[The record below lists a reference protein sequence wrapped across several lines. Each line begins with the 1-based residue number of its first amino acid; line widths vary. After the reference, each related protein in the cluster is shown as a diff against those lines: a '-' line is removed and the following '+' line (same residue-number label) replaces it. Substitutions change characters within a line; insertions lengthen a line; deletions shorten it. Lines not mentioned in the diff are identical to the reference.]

1 MCLHNV
7 PHARGGAIVS
17 YAILRTK
24 KLKSASQIAR
34 VGRHNEREQRT
45 LNADPERTKLNI
57 DYRPEVTGS
66 LIDRV
71 RQRIGNRQ
79 HRKDAVLAV
88 EVLMAY
94 SPEAQ
99 DSIDALG
106 WGIESMNW
114 LESEFGREN
123 IVSARLHRDESR
135 IHAQCCV
142 IPIDP
147 NNRLNCKHFLGSPKK
162 LAALQ
167 TRYAAAVGRFGLKR
181 GEEGSKRRHVPIRD
195 LYRDSNL
202 LKDEAEKAAA
212 LIEMLKDPPHFNVS
226 ERRTLESHREHEK
239 RVNEFLRKLLL
250 RIWQQLQ
257 DALVRLIEAG
267 RNIGILKAERSARVA
282 AMKRSR
288 EAEKRAAI
296 AERRVAKT
304 ERIVTDQAMR
314 IANLEKQLADRCR
327 ELPLMRVAQ
336 DLLKT
341 EPQKIQGDF
350 LFATN
355 RHRLVI
361 RENRFEL
368 TDACDS
374 GGVVKGKNAIDLVC
388 GLMHCKF
395 SRAVEHLASRYDAE
409 SVCATAVIR
418 AEEKAATLSRSPLA
432 FSREEM
438 RNALQRPDPIR
449 KPATPP
455 LR

>member
-1 MCLHNV
+1 M
-7 PHARGGAIVS
+7 S

-45 LNADPERTKLNI
+45 LNADSERTKLNV
-57 DYRPEVTGS
+57 DYRSELTGS

-71 RQRIGNRQ
+71 RRRIGNRQ

-94 SPEAQ
+94 SPEEQ
-99 DSIDALG
+99 DSIDPLG
-106 WGIESMNW
+106 WGIASMDW
-114 LESEFGREN
+114 LESEFGRNN
-123 IVSARLHRDESR
+123 IVSARLHRDEKSV
-135 IHAQCCV
+135 HAQCCV
-142 IPIDP
+142 VPLDP
-147 NNRLNCKHFLGSPKK
+147 NGRLNCKHFLGGPRK

-167 TRYAAAVGRFGLKR
+167 TRYAAAVAHFGLKR

-212 LIEMLKDPPHFNVS
+212 LIEMLQDPPRLNVP

-239 RVNEFLRKLLL
+239 RIDGFVREMLL

-257 DALVRLIEAG
+257 DALVRLVEAG
-267 RNIGILKAERSARVA
+267 RNVGLLKAERSARVA

-296 AERRVAKT
+296 AERRVAKA
-304 ERIVTDQAMR
+304 ERMVADQGKR
-314 IANLEKQLADRCR
+314 IADLETHLADRCR
-327 ELPLMRVAQ
+327 ELPLARIAQ
-336 DLLKT
+336 DLLKA
-341 EPQKIQGDF
+341 EPKKTQADL
-350 LFATN
+350 LFVTS

-361 RENRFEL
+361 RGNRFEL
-368 TDACDS
+368 KDACDPRR
-374 GGVVKGKNAIDLVC
+374 VLKGKNAIDLIC
-388 GLMHCKF
+388 GVMHCKF
-395 SRAVEHLASRYDAE
+395 SRAVEYLASRYE
-409 SVCATAVIR
+409 TQSVCATAAVR

-432 FSREEM
+432 FSRDELW
-438 RNALQRPDPIR
+438 NALQMPDPIR
-449 KPATPP
+449 RPATPP